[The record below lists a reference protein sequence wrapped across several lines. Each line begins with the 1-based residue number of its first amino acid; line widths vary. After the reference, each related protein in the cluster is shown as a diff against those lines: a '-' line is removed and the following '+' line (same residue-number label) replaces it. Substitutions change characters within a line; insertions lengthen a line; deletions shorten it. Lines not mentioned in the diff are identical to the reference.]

1 MAMAKKCDRCGKLY
15 EYYPTGNK
23 LQYNAIRR
31 IHRNAVGE
39 TITCIKTLT
48 TDLCP
53 ECMNEFEKFMTA
65 KFQEEKKC

>member
-15 EYYPTGNK
+15 EHYPTGNK

-31 IHRNAVGE
+31 FQRNAIGE

-53 ECMNEFEKFMTA
+53 ECMCEFDKFMT
-65 KFQEEKKC
+65 KGKYSDEK